1 MNERD
6 CSIEALVDAE
16 KQGMLT
22 PRGFEQVTYA
32 VVKEEHDPVV
42 MRKIESALKPECLQS
57 KNVVYSLI
65 IALAEEAK
73 TTEQLAYELGFGTR
87 LPLFQ
92 PCVLMALDAGLIE
105 RAGSTDKS
113 QEYWKIAK

>member
-6 CSIEALVDAE
+6 CSIEALISAE
-16 KQGMLT
+16 GQNLLR
-22 PRGFEQVTYA
+22 PWGFEQVAYL
-32 VVKEEHDPVV
+32 VIKEEHNPAV
-42 MRKIESALKPECLQS
+42 MQKVESALKPDCSWS

-65 IALAEEAK
+65 AALAKETK

-92 PCVLMALDAGLIE
+92 PYVQMALEAGLIE
-105 RAGSTDKS
+105 RVASAEES
-113 QEYWKIAK
+113 QERWKTAK

>member
-6 CSIEALVDAE
+6 CSIGALIDAE
-16 KQGMLT
+16 EQGLLT
-22 PRGFEQVTYA
+22 PWGFEQTPYS

-42 MRKIESALKPECLQS
+42 VRKIESALRPECLQS
-57 KNVVYSLI
+57 KGVVYSLI

-73 TTEQLAYELGFGTR
+73 TAEQLAYELGFGTR

-92 PCVLMALDAGLIE
+92 PYVQMTLEAGLIE
-105 RAGSTDKS
+105 RTASTKES
-113 QEYWKIAK
+113 LEYWKITK